1 MAFYKQVTST
11 RTIGVIA
18 RIVCEVCGE
27 EFSVHGN
34 FISSGSSGSFK
45 MAEAQ
50 KAADD
55 MADEDFL
62 HNILSQPPLFW
73 QPCVYCGC
81 IPSWAHK
88 SYLANRVLAINTYI
102 TLWCLGIF
110 ALSFFI
116 AVVGRILAWE
126 KVWGIAPFWKALAI
140 ISTPPAIVSLVSW
153 LPLLIIFS
161 IISRRRFKQRLNYWL
176 KHPNYS
182 GPHKPST
189 KFAAPRERYSYRS
202 GVGNFEVIEFD
213 SPGPIGLALEDFR
226 EKLEYIS
233 EEDDI
238 PSRQPAVYEVVKK
251 EPRPDHNNKSTATIF
266 DTLLDALCCIM
277 CADGKMSP
285 EEQNAIPVIL
295 RKIVCPWTAE
305 EIDNKIVD
313 FLRRRKDR
321 GLDRVIQETCE
332 RLPEFKKRGKENVLL
347 KCIDY
352 MAKADGVI
360 DEKEIEIRRKFKA
373 ALDDPPSKNHTS

>member
-11 RTIGVIA
+11 KTIGVIV

-50 KAADD
+50 KAAEEQ
-55 MADEDFL
+55 ADKEFL
-62 HNILSQPPLFW
+62 HNLLGQPPLFW
-73 QPCVYCGC
+73 QPCVRCGC
-81 IPSWAHK
+81 IQSWAHK
-88 SYLANRVLAINTYI
+88 FYLANRVLAINMYI
-102 TLWCLGIF
+102 TLWCLGTF
-110 ALSFFI
+110 AVSFFV

-126 KVWGIAPFWKALAI
+126 KVWGIAPFWKTLAV
-140 ISTPPAIVSLVSW
+140 ISTPLAIVSLVSW
-153 LPLLIIFS
+153 LPLVIIFS

-182 GPHKPST
+182 GPRNPSI
-189 KFAAPRERYSYRS
+189 KFAPPREEYSYRP
-202 GVGNFEVIEFD
+202 GVGNWEVIELD
-213 SPGPIGLALEDFR
+213 CPGLIGLALEDFR
-226 EKLEYIS
+226 EKLGVVPEN
-233 EEDDI
+233 EDA
-238 PSRQPAVYEVVKK
+238 PSRQAAVYEVVKQ
-251 EPRPDHNNKSTATIF
+251 EPRPDHKNTATIF

-295 RKIVCPWTAE
+295 GKVVCPWTAE
-305 EIDNKIVD
+305 EIVNKIVN

-321 GLDRVIQETCE
+321 GLDRIIQETCE
-332 RLPEFKKRGKENVLL
+332 RLPEFKGKETVFL

-373 ALDDPPSKNHTS
+373 ALADPPPKKRKEASE